1 MEVEWIADRA
11 TLRSLAHEHPE
22 WTQQDFADALGRS
35 LSWVKKWLK
44 RLREAPPDDLQVL
57 LSQSRAHHTP
67 YPQVHPRIIQR
78 IVEIREHPPENLQRT
93 PGPRAILYYLHRDQE
108 GPRAT
113 SLSSAFHSHPLARLA
128 EVRMYPGCTSS
139 FSPPTRASRSYG
151 RDSTRF
157 QGCDQ
162 RVA

>member
-11 TLRSLAHEHPE
+11 TLRSLAYEHPE
-22 WTQQDFADALGRS
+22 WTQRDLADALGRS

-44 RLREAPPDDLQVL
+44 RLRDAPPDDLQVL
-57 LSQSRAHHTP
+57 LSHSRAHHAP

-93 PGPRAILYYLHRDQE
+93 PGPRAILYYLPRDQE
-108 GPRAT
+108 LQAQRLSLPRSTRT
-113 SLSSAFHSHPLARLA
+113 SLSRLA

-139 FSPPTRASRSYG
+139 FSSPTRASQSYG

-157 QGCDQ
+157 
-162 RVA
+162 